1 MKGQESWSPELTIFA
16 SFSEKSSTALCTYSE
31 RNDKPVATVGDP
43 ALSSAFASALHERRD
58 FLKRSH
64 VPIGTWILTCLVG
77 YEIP

>member
-1 MKGQESWSPELTIFA
+1 MKNPP
-16 SFSEKSSTALCTYSE
+16 LCTCSE